1 MNGEVKLCENSK
13 KNWGGG
19 GGRGLVGLGGGQG
32 ECEQRSEAFVKS
44 RGLGGGGVGLVGSGW
59 M

>member
-1 MNGEVKLCENSK
+1 MKNRSFCENSK

-19 GGRGLVGLGGGQG
+19 CRGGGGRGGGG
-32 ECEQRSEAFVKS
+32 E
-44 RGLGGGGVGLVGSGW
+44 GW